1 MHERSEG
8 ESANEVRM
16 AWLCAVL
23 LLLSVVGRGAQSKGA
38 SFGIHDDTFVKDGQ
52 GFQIISGR

>member
-1 MHERSEG
+1 M
-8 ESANEVRM
+8 RM

-23 LLLSVVGRGAQSKGA
+23 VLLLSVAGRAAQSKSA